1 MKTLARLALV
11 SLALVSS
18 AAQAAW
24 PDRPIKLVSPYAAGG
39 TNDTTARVV
48 AERLRARLGQPVV
61 VENKPGAN
69 IRVASQMVATSP
81 PDGYTLL
88 WTAAPHTVNPAFHK
102 DLPYDTVK
110 SFVPVIH
117 AVAIP
122 VLLSMAPNTKA
133 TNLKEYLDLA
143 KSDPKMATVASP
155 GAGSAP
161 HLALELLIAASGV
174 PLVHVPYKGDAPA
187 VTDMMGGQIPAGFN
201 AIGTSLPHVKAGKL
215 RPIAVV
221 AKERFPE
228 LPNVPTFGELGLP
241 SVDSFTW
248 FGLVAPA
255 GTPKEIVDR
264 LNKEIN
270 EVLKE
275 PEVRAKFAGQGGV
288 ALGGS
293 AADFEKFIRADI
305 AKWEK
310 LVKERNIK
318 AE

>member
-1 MKTLARLALV
+1 MNSLARIALLSVTLAA
-11 SLALVSS
+11 S

-24 PDRPIKLVSPYAAGG
+24 PDKPIKLVSPYAAGG

-48 AERLRARLGQPVV
+48 AERLRSRLGQPVI

-102 DLPYDTVK
+102 DLPYDTLK
-110 SFVPVIH
+110 FVPVIH

-122 VLLSMAPNTKA
+122 VLFSLAPSTKA
-133 TNLKEYLDLA
+133 TNLKDYLALTKA
-143 KSDPKMATVASP
+143 DPKMATVASP

-161 HLALELLIAASGV
+161 HLSLELFIATTGA

-215 RPIAVV
+215 RPVAVV

-228 LPNVPTFGELGLP
+228 LPDVPTFAELGYP
-241 SVDSFTW
+241 AVDANTW

-255 GTPKEIVDR
+255 GTPAEVVQR

-288 ALGGS
+288 PVGGS
-293 AADFEKFIRADI
+293 PADFDKFIRADI